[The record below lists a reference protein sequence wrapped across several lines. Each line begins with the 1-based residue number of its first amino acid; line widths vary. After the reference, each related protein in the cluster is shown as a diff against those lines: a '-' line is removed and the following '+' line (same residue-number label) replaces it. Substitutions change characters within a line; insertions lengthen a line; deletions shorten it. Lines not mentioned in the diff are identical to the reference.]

1 MRRMKSPEKLFP
13 EKNTLRGEEEVWD
26 GDAPGRPVE
35 LYQRSTQLRVG
46 KSQACFTDTWHE
58 GRSERLGLRAVS
70 LELGR
75 DLPLRG
81 PLHRRP
87 FHRGSCRR
95 NRCRRGRS
103 SGSSSRSRTR
113 SGDRLARLR
122 NTHPLGCRRCLPA
135 ISHPAFHP
143 TLRNCHGGG
152 LSALRTSGQPAG
164 GSGEGQRCHRTP
176 HPSDVHRKNPP
187 DGRLDDSLP
196 TRAPTDHVS
205 DAHPRRDWSAESARP
220 APPISP
226 LHRLTGTTARAKA
239 TARASPRHEDP
250 DPSHESGWQPGFES
264 GPAATPEGNRQ
275 SIDVLSDWP
284 SARPASWRRVCGSV
298 STARY
303 FTEASTI
310 E

>member
-1 MRRMKSPEKLFP
+1 MKSPEKP
-13 EKNTLRGEEEVWD
+13 STEKTVFWGGCHPGSTRGRLS
-26 GDAPGRPVE
+26 AINQPRIGR
-35 LYQRSTQLRVG
+35 S
-46 KSQACFTDTWHE
+46 KAFSTDTWHE
-58 GRSERLGLRAVS
+58 SPSKRLGLRAVS

-75 DLPLRG
+75 DLPL
-81 PLHRRP
+81 
-87 FHRGSCRR
+87 HRGS
-95 NRCRRGRS
+95 GR
-103 SGSSSRSRTR
+103 
-113 SGDRLARLR
+113 GDRLARLW
-122 NTHPLGCRRCLPA
+122 NTHPLGCRRSLPA
-135 ISHPAFHP
+135 ICHPAFHP

-152 LSALRTSGQPAG
+152 LSALRTTGQPAG
-164 GSGEGQRCHRTP
+164 GSGECQRCHRTP

-226 LHRLTGTTARAKA
+226 LHRLTGTTA
-239 TARASPRHEDP
+239 TARASPRHEEP
-250 DPSHESGWQPGFES
+250 DPSHESRWQPGFES

-303 FTEASTI
+303 FTEPSTI